1 MTENSTKKWSAMWLA
16 LSLIVLSTLLGCS
29 EQKSK
34 LSEDELERI
43 AIAKKV
49 ELVQEKGGL
58 VLMVEGETLSSNEM
72 IESPV
77 EGLQE
82 EVSLAEYLKQLAQST
97 NLEEFKIQ
105 ARPHIE
111 DILMTRIS
119 NILLYQ
125 HAKRETGDN
134 EQVKAAIDGVVEK
147 EWRNFVLR
155 FGGDVAKAD
164 AELVKM
170 GTNREEFKAE
180 QRKRIITQ
188 SFVASRFPKNEPVTY
203 SQLIECYDR
212 IKDEY
217 FVIRAK
223 VGFRL
228 IDINVM
234 QIPLQDDQNPLD
246 QAKKIADDLIKR
258 IRAGENFA
266 EVAQQYW
273 NDHGQSLGGFWDS
286 VSLDSLA
293 RPYDEIV
300 KEADKIEVGQV
311 AGPIEMGGH
320 MFIVKLESRQERGYE
335 PFESVQRQV
344 ERYLVS
350 ERHNSVIRKIASKY
364 LGEAS
369 KGETDEFMD
378 FCLKKIYEQTNG

>member
-1 MTENSTKKWSAMWLA
+1 MIENRIKKWSAVWLA
-16 LSLIVLSTLLGCS
+16 LSLVVLALQFGCS

-43 AIAKKV
+43 ALAKKV

-58 VLMVEGETLSSNEM
+58 VLLVEGETLSSEEM
-72 IESPV
+72 LESPV

-82 EVSLAEYLKQLAQST
+82 EVSLVEYLKPMAQNTS
-97 NLEEFKIQ
+97 LEEFKVQ
-105 ARPHIE
+105 ARPYIE

-125 HAKRETGDN
+125 HAKKETGDN
-134 EQVKAAIDGVVEK
+134 EQVNSAIDGMVEK
-147 EWRNFVLR
+147 EWRKFVLR

-170 GTNREEFKAE
+170 GSNREQFKAE

-188 SFVASRFPKNEPVTY
+188 SFVASRFPKDEPVTY
-203 SQLIECYDR
+203 SQLVECYEQ

-217 FVIRAK
+217 FVKRAK

-234 QIPLQDDQNPLD
+234 QIPLQGDLD
-246 QAKKIADDLIKR
+246 AFVQARNLAEELMKR
-258 IRAGENFA
+258 IRAGEDFA
-266 EVAQQYW
+266 QVAQQYW
-273 NDHGQSLGGFWDS
+273 DKYGQSLGGFWDS

-293 RPYDEIV
+293 KPYDEIV
-300 KEADKIEVGQV
+300 KETNKIEVGQV
-311 AGPIEMGGH
+311 AGPIEIGGH
-320 MFIVKLESRQERGYE
+320 LFIVKLESRQKKGYE
-335 PFESVQRQV
+335 PFEQVQRQV
-344 ERYLVS
+344 ERYLVN
-350 ERHNSVIRKIASKY
+350 ERHNEVIRKIASKY
-364 LGEAS
+364 LGQAS
-369 KGETDEFMD
+369 LGETDEFMN
-378 FCLKKIYEQTNG
+378 FCLEKIYEQING